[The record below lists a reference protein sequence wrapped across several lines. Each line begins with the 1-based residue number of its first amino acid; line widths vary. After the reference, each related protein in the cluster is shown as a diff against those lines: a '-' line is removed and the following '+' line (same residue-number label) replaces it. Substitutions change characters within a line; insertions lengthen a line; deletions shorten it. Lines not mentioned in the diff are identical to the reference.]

1 MSNTSPPKTSP
12 ISGSQPETGSSQ
24 FAQAPTPNRNV
35 IEWLRDIVAPKTDL
49 SDEGLR
55 DTINDYIDE
64 MSSSAVSS
72 DAAVSHELEL
82 LKNILNLHELKAEDV
97 MVPRADIVALEVS
110 SPPEDLLNI
119 LAHKYHD
126 RVPVYRETLDDIIG
140 VIHHDDVLSALILK
154 KDINIK
160 SMMREAQVVSPA
172 MPVFDLLLMMRDT
185 DHQMV
190 FVVDEYGGI
199 DGLVTIGD
207 VVAAMIGEMK
217 DQAANTSAP
226 LIIPEDGQSYIVD
239 GRILINEFEAEFG
252 QILTDDDRMVADT
265 LAGFIFAIAGRV
277 PARGE
282 VIEHKPTKL
291 VFEIMEADP
300 RRVTRIRV
308 TPPQPLHLHEQPPLP
323 SV

>member
-1 MSNTSPPKTSP
+1 MSNAPTSKTTPASAP
-12 ISGSQPETGSSQ
+12 QPEVAPSQ
-24 FAQAPTPNRNV
+24 FSQVANRNV
-35 IEWLRDIVAPKTDL
+35 IEWLRDLLSPKTDL
-49 SDEGLR
+49 SDDGLR
-55 DTINDYIDE
+55 DTITDYIDE
-64 MSSSAVSS
+64 MSSSPVSS

-82 LKNILNLHELKAEDV
+82 LRNILKLHELKAEDV

-110 SPPEDLLNI
+110 APVDDLLNI

-126 RVPVYRETLDDIIG
+126 RVPVYREALDDIIG

-154 KDINIK
+154 KEINIK
-160 SMMREAQVVSPA
+160 AIMREAQIVSPA

-199 DGLVTIGD
+199 DGLITIGD
-207 VVAAMIGEMK
+207 VVEAMIGEMK
-217 DQAANTSAP
+217 NQAPSTNAP
-226 LIIPEDGQSYIVD
+226 LIIPEDGQTYIVD
-239 GRILINEFEAEFG
+239 GRVLISEFEAEFG
-252 QILTDDDRMVADT
+252 QILSAEDRTMADT

-282 VIEHKPTKL
+282 LIEHKDSHF

-308 TPPQPLHLHEQPPLP
+308 TPPASFRRDESSPQTPA
-323 SV
+323 

>member
-1 MSNTSPPKTSP
+1 MSNTPSSKN
-12 ISGSQPETGSSQ
+12 ISSNGSQPEAAPSQ
-24 FAQAPTPNRNV
+24 FSQVANRNV
-35 IEWLRDIVAPKTDL
+35 IEWLRDLLAPKADL
-49 SDEGLR
+49 SDDGLR
-55 DTINDYIDE
+55 DTISDYIDE
-64 MSSSAVSS
+64 MSSSPVSS
-72 DAAVSHELEL
+72 DASVSHELEL
-82 LKNILNLHELKAEDV
+82 LRNILKLHELTAEDV
-97 MVPRADIVALEVS
+97 MVPRADIVALDVAA
-110 SPPEDLLNI
+110 PADDLLNI

-154 KDINIK
+154 KEINIK
-160 SMMREAQVVSPA
+160 AMMREAQIVSPA

-207 VVAAMIGEMK
+207 VVEAMIGEMK
-217 DQAANTSAP
+217 NQLPSANAP
-226 LIIPEDGQSYIVD
+226 LIIPEDDKTYIVD
-239 GRILINEFEAEFG
+239 ARILISEFESEFG
-252 QILTDDDRMVADT
+252 QILSAEDRTMADT

-282 VIEHKPTKL
+282 LIEHKDSHFI
-291 VFEIMEADP
+291 FEIMEADP

-308 TPPQPLHLHEQPPLP
+308 TPPP
-323 SV
+323 SFHHKPDTQHVPA